1 MRSSSPIGRDQI
13 VIDLS
18 SFEIQDTTDMKDK
31 VLAIIRDALAAP
43 EINQRVIE
51 DCFMTHEAMEI
62 LEADFFSS
70 DDYALQVKQPGGQ
83 QKRRVSRPPIPASSS
98 RSTH

>member
-1 MRSSSPIGRDQI
+1 
-13 VIDLS
+13 
-18 SFEIQDTTDMKDK
+18 MKDK
-31 VLAIIRDALAAP
+31 VLAIIRDALSAP

-70 DDYALQVKQPGGQ
+70 DDYA
-83 QKRRVSRPPIPASSS
+83 
-98 RSTH
+98 

>member
-1 MRSSSPIGRDQI
+1 
-13 VIDLS
+13 
-18 SFEIQDTTDMKDK
+18 MKEK
-31 VLAIIRDALAAP
+31 VLRIIRDALAAP

-70 DDYALQVKQPGGQ
+70 DDYA
-83 QKRRVSRPPIPASSS
+83 
-98 RSTH
+98 